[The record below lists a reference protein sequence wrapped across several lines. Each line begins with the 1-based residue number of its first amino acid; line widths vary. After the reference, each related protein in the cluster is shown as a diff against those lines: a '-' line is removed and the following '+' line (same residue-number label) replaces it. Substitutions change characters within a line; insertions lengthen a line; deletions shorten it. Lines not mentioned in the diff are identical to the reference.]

1 MSERKQGM
9 SFIELTDVDL
19 IYGSQD
25 TKAAGAQ
32 TLAVS
37 SVNLGI
43 GRGEFLALVG
53 PSGCGKS
60 TLLKLV
66 AGLVRPSKGS
76 VKVDGQEV
84 LQPLKT
90 VGMAFQNATLLPW
103 RNIRDNVMLPLE
115 IVEPY
120 RSRQKKDR
128 EANRERVETLLA
140 KVGLSGFADR
150 MPWQLSGG
158 MQQRAQLCRAL
169 IHEPSILMLDE
180 PFAAL
185 DTFTREE
192 LWGVLQDLWTFRKC
206 TIILVTHELREAVYL
221 AQTVHVMSAR
231 PGRILKSQD
240 IKIARPRTLDS
251 TFEPHFVDLVQD
263 LRHHIS
269 LGKQN

>member
-1 MSERKQGM
+1 MT
-9 SFIELTDVDL
+9 FIQLTDVDL
-19 IYGSQD
+19 VYGSSGL
-25 TKAAGAQ
+25 KVAADD

-37 SVNLGI
+37 CANIDV
-43 GRGEFLALVG
+43 GRGEFIAIVG

-66 AGLVRPSKGS
+66 AGLVRPSRGS
-76 VKVDGQEV
+76 VHVDGQKV
-84 LQPLKT
+84 RSPLTT

-120 RSRQKKDR
+120 RSRQKQDR
-128 EANRERVETLLA
+128 NKNLERADLLLA

-169 IHEPSILMLDE
+169 IHEPSILLLDE

-192 LWGVLQDLWTFRKC
+192 LWSVLQELWSFRKC
-206 TIILVTHELREAVYL
+206 TVILVTHELREAVFL
-221 AQTVHVMSAR
+221 AKTVHVMSSR
-231 PGRILKSQD
+231 PGRIVKSSSID
-240 IKIARPRTLDS
+240 IPRPRTLES
-251 TFEPHFVDLVQD
+251 TFQPDFVALVHD
-263 LRHHIS
+263 LRHHI
-269 LGKQN
+269 GEGRQT

>member
-1 MSERKQGM
+1 M
-9 SFIELTDVDL
+9 SFIQLTDVDL
-19 IYGSQD
+19 VYGSSGG
-25 TKAAGAQ
+25 KASGDQ

-37 SVNLGI
+37 GANISI
-43 GRGEFLALVG
+43 AHGEFIAIVG

-60 TLLKLV
+60 TLLKLI
-66 AGLVRPSKGS
+66 AGLVKPNRGT
-76 VKVDGQEV
+76 VRVGGEEV
-84 LQPLKT
+84 CKPQK

-120 RSRQKKDR
+120 RSRQKADHDKNCAR
-128 EANRERVETLLA
+128 AEELLA
-140 KVGLSGFADR
+140 TVGLSGFADR

-169 IHEPSILMLDE
+169 IHEPSILLLDE

-192 LWGVLQDLWTFRKC
+192 LWSVLQDLWSSRKC
-206 TIILVTHELREAVYL
+206 TIVLVTHELREAVYL

-231 PGRILKSQD
+231 PGRIVKTSSVD
-240 IKIARPRTLDS
+240 IARPRTMDS
-251 TFEPHFVDLVQD
+251 TFQPDFVELVHD
-263 LRHHIS
+263 LRDHIGR
-269 LGKQN
+269 GKKS

>member
-1 MSERKQGM
+1 MT
-9 SFIELTDVDL
+9 FIQLTDVDL
-19 IYGSQD
+19 IYGS
-25 TKAAGAQ
+25 AGSNPGEG

-37 SVNLGI
+37 SANLDI
-43 GRGEFLALVG
+43 AHGEFLALVG

-60 TLLKLV
+60 TLLKLI
-66 AGLVRPSKGS
+66 AGLVRPNRGS
-76 VKVDGQEV
+76 VKVDNVEV
-84 LQPLKT
+84 LRPLKT

-120 RSRQKKDR
+120 RSRQKEDR
-128 EANRERVETLLA
+128 AQNRDRAETLLA

-169 IHEPSILMLDE
+169 IHEPSILLLDE

-192 LWGVLQDLWTFRKC
+192 LWDVLQELWSFRKC
-206 TIILVTHELREAVYL
+206 TIVLVTHELREAVFL

-231 PGRILKSQD
+231 PGRI
-240 IKIARPRTLDS
+240 IKTRSVDLPRPCTLAS
-251 TFEPHFVDLVQD
+251 TFAPHFVELVQD
-263 LRHHIS
+263 LRNHIGP
-269 LGKQN
+269 GKQP

>member
-1 MSERKQGM
+1 MT
-9 SFIELTDVDL
+9 FIQLTDVDL
-19 IYGSQD
+19 VYGS
-25 TKAAGAQ
+25 AGAKDASSQ

-37 SVNLGI
+37 SANLSI
-43 GRGEFLALVG
+43 GHGEFLAIVG

-60 TLLKLV
+60 TLLKLI
-66 AGLVRPSKGS
+66 AGLVRPSRGT
-76 VKVDGQEV
+76 VFVDGRQV
-84 LQPLKT
+84 TSPLKT

-120 RSRQKKDR
+120 RSRQKQDR
-128 EANRERVETLLA
+128 EANRERADTLLA

-169 IHEPSILMLDE
+169 IHEPSILLLDE

-192 LWGVLQDLWTFRKC
+192 LWSVLQDLWSFRNC

-231 PGRILKSQD
+231 PGRIVKTSAID
-240 IKIARPRTLDS
+240 IPRPRTLES
-251 TFEPHFVDLVQD
+251 TFQPGFVDLVHD

-269 LGKQN
+269 PGAQH

>member
-1 MSERKQGM
+1 M
-9 SFIELTDVDL
+9 SFIKLTDVDL
-19 IYGSQD
+19 IYGSTDPKGID
-25 TKAAGAQ
+25 TQ

-37 SVNLGI
+37 SVNLSI
-43 GRGEFLALVG
+43 TNGEFLAIVG

-66 AGLVRPSKGS
+66 AGLARPSKGS
-76 VKVDGQEV
+76 VTVDGHEV
-84 LQPLKT
+84 TQPLKT

-120 RSRQKKDR
+120 RSRQRQDR
-128 EANRERVETLLA
+128 DANCERAETLLA
-140 KVGLSGFADR
+140 KVGLTGFADR

-169 IHEPSILMLDE
+169 IHQPSILLLDE

-192 LWGVLQDLWTFRKC
+192 LWSVLQELWSFRKC

-231 PGRILKSQD
+231 PGRILKTSTID
-240 IKIARPRTLDS
+240 IPRPRTLES
-251 TFEPHFVDLVQD
+251 TFRPDFVEIVHD

-269 LGKQN
+269 LGMQQ

>member
-1 MSERKQGM
+1 MA
-9 SFIELTDVDL
+9 FIQLTNVDL
-19 IYGSQD
+19 VYGS
-25 TKAAGAQ
+25 TGSSKAGATD

-37 SVNLGI
+37 CASI
-43 GRGEFLALVG
+43 DIAEGEFSAIVG

-66 AGLVRPSKGS
+66 AGLVRPSRGS
-76 VKVDGQEV
+76 VQVDGREV
-84 LQPLKT
+84 QFPLKT

-120 RSRQKKDR
+120 RSRKKQDR
-128 EANRERVETLLA
+128 SKSLERADMLLA

-169 IHEPSILMLDE
+169 IHEPSILLLDE

-192 LWGVLQDLWTFRKC
+192 LWSVLQELCSFRKV
-206 TIILVTHELREAVYL
+206 TVILVTHELREAVFL
-221 AQTVHVMSAR
+221 AETVHVMSAR
-231 PGRILKSQD
+231 PGRIIKSSSID
-240 IKIARPRTLDS
+240 LSRPRTLES
-251 TFEPHFVDLVQD
+251 TFQPKFVGLVHD
-263 LRHHIS
+263 LRHHI
-269 LGKQN
+269 GRGIRI

>member
-1 MSERKQGM
+1 M
-9 SFIELTDVDL
+9 SFIEISNVDL
-19 IYGSQD
+19 VYGKPGEKNTVND
-25 TKAAGAQ
+25 

-37 SVNLGI
+37 DANI
-43 GRGEFLALVG
+43 TIEDGEFLALVG

-66 AGLVRPSKGS
+66 AGLIRPSRGS
-76 VKVDGQEV
+76 VKVSGQEV
-84 LQPLKT
+84 TCPLKI

-120 RSRQKKDR
+120 RSRHRQDR
-128 EANRERVETLLA
+128 AKNRERADILLE
-140 KVGLSGFADR
+140 KVGLSGFAEK

-169 IHEPSILMLDE
+169 IHEPSILLLDE

-185 DTFTREE
+185 DTFTRED
-192 LWGVLQDLWTFRKC
+192 LWGVLQELWEFRKC
-206 TIILVTHELREAVYL
+206 TIIIVTHELREAAFL
-221 AQTVHVMSAR
+221 ASKVSVMSSR
-231 PGRILKSQD
+231 PGRIIKTSSVD
-240 IKIARPRTLDS
+240 IPRPRTLET
-251 TFEPHFVDLVQD
+251 TFEPKFVELVHD

-269 LGKQN
+269 LGKTS

>member
-1 MSERKQGM
+1 MT
-9 SFIELTDVDL
+9 FIQLTDVDL
-19 IYGSQD
+19 VYGSSGLN
-25 TKAAGAQ
+25 AAAEE

-37 SVNLGI
+37 SASINI
-43 GRGEFLALVG
+43 GRGEFISVVG

-66 AGLVRPSKGS
+66 AGLVRPTRGS
-76 VKVDGQEV
+76 VLVDGQKV
-84 LQPLKT
+84 QAPLKT

-120 RSRQKKDR
+120 RSSQKQDR
-128 EANRERVETLLA
+128 NKNIERAEKLLA
-140 KVGLSGFADR
+140 TVGLSGFAER

-169 IHEPSILMLDE
+169 IHEPSILLLDE

-192 LWGVLQDLWTFRKC
+192 LWSVLQELWSFRKC
-206 TIILVTHELREAVYL
+206 TVILVTHELREAVFL
-221 AQTVHVMSAR
+221 SETVHVMSSR
-231 PGRILKSQD
+231 PGRIIKSSS
-240 IKIARPRTLDS
+240 IGISRPRTLES
-251 TFEPHFVDLVQD
+251 TYQPDFVETVHD
-263 LRHHIS
+263 LRHHIGR
-269 LGKQN
+269 GKQS